1 MQVFSRGLETKQS
14 TTFGHGQRLHLQ
26 RGLTIQGKVLSHLS
40 VLLFAY
46 KSPKGEENL
55 NPKNAIFGT
64 IELLKPIAKLSMSNV
79 VKCKLLAIKVSL

>member
-1 MQVFSRGLETKQS
+1 MIQENDRSHSS
-14 TTFGHGQRLHLQ
+14 TVLSNHFGPS
-26 RGLTIQGKVLSHLS
+26 LTIVSIQGKVLSHLS

-46 KSPKGEENL
+46 KSSKGEENL

-64 IELLKPIAKLSMSNV
+64 IELLKPIAKLSMSDV